1 MDTRFQNLLGFLGGN
16 LAAAEVVW
24 TLAEVSHLWDDI
36 VDGDPIRASWAD
48 DVFLSLLLDL
58 PRNPFYQRHIAR
70 LLPAFECAVHSWFA
84 SRQLEGSLALEDQVT
99 AHVTRFNFADFVAT
113 VAELACGRAYA
124 LEHAADIRRMVH
136 QETLAEYRTEI
147 AERAAR

>member
-1 MDTRFQNLLGFLGGN
+1 MDGRFQNLLELLRGN

-24 TLAEVSHLWDDI
+24 IFADASHLWDDV
-36 VDGDPIRASWAD
+36 VDGDPIRVEWAD
-48 DVFLSLLLDL
+48 KVFLSLMLDL
-58 PRNPFYQRHIAR
+58 PRNPFYQQHVGR

-84 SRQLEGSLALEDQVT
+84 SRQLENSADPEDQVT

-113 VAELACGRAYA
+113 VTELACGRQYA
-124 LEHAADIRRMVH
+124 LENAARIRRMTH
-136 QETLAEYRTEI
+136 QDSLEEFRAEL